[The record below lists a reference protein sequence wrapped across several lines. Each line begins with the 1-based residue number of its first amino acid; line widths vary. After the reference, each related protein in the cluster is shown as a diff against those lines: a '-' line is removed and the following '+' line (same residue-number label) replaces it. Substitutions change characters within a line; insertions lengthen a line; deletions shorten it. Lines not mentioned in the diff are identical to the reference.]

1 MDLKQNTIKN
11 SAEVDKL
18 GSDISEPLP

>member
-1 MDLKQNTIKN
+1 V

-18 GSDISEPLP
+18 VTNCWR